1 MQAHDAMLPNGPP
14 PSQERLPAPPR
25 SASHLPPT
33 AEEVGG
39 PVPVRGARTSVAR
52 WAGALCKSLA
62 VRPLPMM
69 VGGLALVV
77 LDFRTEALDL
87 LPDIVGWA
95 LIAVAAW
102 RLALRAAACLA
113 VAAGTASLA
122 DAWLPYRYVRVDPT
136 TGERVPDGLGADL
149 DYPLRLV
156 YDDISGWRL
165 AAVALAALLAG
176 LALWTLLAGLGH
188 LARSGGRAGP
198 AGQLRMV
205 GWLVVALW
213 TVPYL
218 GAVANAVASESGAFD
233 PVWNGGLVYVWLVA
247 LALFAYLVVLLLRES
262 GQLWTSP
269 VGSLDLTPWEER
281 QFGGGGPTTRD

>member
-14 PSQERLPAPPR
+14 PSQDRLAAPPR

-52 WAGALCKSLA
+52 WAGALCKFLA

-87 LPDIVGWA
+87 RPDIVGWA
-95 LIAVAAW
+95 LIAVATW

-122 DAWLPYRYVRVDPT
+122 DAWLPYLYVRVDPT

-149 DYPLRLV
+149 DYPLRHV

-188 LARSGGRAGP
+188 LARSGGPPDRPASSAWSDGWSSRYGPCPTSVPSRTPSRASRVRSTRCGTAASSTSGWSRWPCSRTWSSCCCASP
-198 AGQLRMV
+198 ASCGRP
-205 GWLVVALW
+205 LW
-213 TVPYL
+213 
-218 GAVANAVASESGAFD
+218 GA
-233 PVWNGGLVYVWLVA
+233 
-247 LALFAYLVVLLLRES
+247 R
-262 GQLWTSP
+262 T
-269 VGSLDLTPWEER
+269 
-281 QFGGGGPTTRD
+281 